1 MRAATPGFELPGEL
15 EARRPPEARGLDRD
29 EVRLMVARRSD
40 GSIEH
45 ACFRNLHEF
54 LEAGDLLVVNNS
66 ATVPAAVVARGAD
79 GLELELRFAGPAPR
93 MGDDGWWVVE
103 LRADGGTSP
112 FFEVRA
118 GDRFELPGGAGA
130 TAIAPYAGGTRLW
143 LAKLASPE
151 PVADYLWRYGHPV
164 RYGYV
169 AEEWPLDAYQTAY
182 AIEPGSAEM
191 PSAARPFSGDLVAG
205 LVARGVLL
213 APITLHTGLSSPERH
228 EAPQAERF
236 AVPETT
242 TRLVNA
248 TRRWGGRVIA
258 VGTTVVRALE
268 SVATPDGLVSGGGWT
283 SAVITPERGAVAVDG
298 LLTGWHEPEA
308 SHLQMLEAVAGAEL
322 LARCYDEALAHGYL
336 WHEFG
341 DSHLIL
347 P

>member
-1 MRAATPGFELPGEL
+1 LRAATPGFELPPEL
-15 EARRPPEARGLDRD
+15 EARRPPEARGLERD

-54 LEAGDLLVVNNS
+54 LEPGDLLVVNNS
-66 ATVPAAVVARGAD
+66 GTVPAAVPARRAD

-93 MGDDGWWVVE
+93 MEDDGWFVVE
-103 LRADGGTSP
+103 LRADGGASP
-112 FFEVRA
+112 FSEVRA
-118 GDRFELPGGAGA
+118 GDLFDLPGAAGA
-130 TAIAPYAGGTRLW
+130 VAIAPYAGGTRLW
-143 LAKLASPE
+143 LAKVRSPE
-151 PVADYLWRYGHPV
+151 PVSDYLWRYGRPV

-182 AIEPGSAEM
+182 AVEPGSSEM
-191 PSAARPFSGDLVAG
+191 PSAARPFTGDLVAG
-205 LVARGVLL
+205 LAARGVLL

-236 AVPETT
+236 AVPATT
-242 TRLVNA
+242 ARLVNA
-248 TRRWGGRVIA
+248 VRGWGGRVIA
-258 VGTTVVRALE
+258 IGTTVVRALE
-268 SVATPDGLVSGGGWT
+268 SVATPDGLIGAGGWT
-283 SAVITPERGAVAVDG
+283 SAVITPERGVTAVDG